1 MSDLARFRADI
12 DDIDDRIVDL
22 LARRFAISRE
32 VADHKLRHGIPIVLP
47 ERIEELFEEI
57 TAAGIEVVDDQKEE
71 KPAAAPVAEKIAAA
85 PKAAEPK
92 KEAPKAASS
101 SAKSGAR

>member
-1 MSDLARFRADI
+1 MSDLSRFRADI

-47 ERIEELFEEI
+47 ERIEQVKTRCADRAGRQGIDRTFMLALYALIIEE
-57 TAAGIEVVDDQKEE
+57 TCEPERALQRTG
-71 KPAAAPVAEKIAAA
+71 PPV
-85 PKAAEPK
+85 P
-92 KEAPKAASS
+92 
-101 SAKSGAR
+101 